1 MGAQLAISFAMAVV
15 TVAIHTVGLALLL
28 KAIKREDTTEKLHH
42 VSALSPRAL
51 TFTMLVLA
59 ALFLLHGIEIWLFAL
74 LYVAI
79 GALPEMSAALYY
91 STISYS
97 TVGYDD
103 AQMPEGWRLLG
114 AIESINGVILLGW
127 STAFLFEMV
136 SHIERSRGPRD

>member
-1 MGAQLAISFAMAVV
+1 MVLV
-15 TVAIHTVGLALLL
+15 TVALHAVGLALLL
-28 KAIKREDTTEKLHH
+28 RAIKREDTTEKMHH
-42 VSALSPRAL
+42 VSALSLRAL
-51 TFTMLVLA
+51 AFTMLVLG

-74 LYVAI
+74 VYVVI
-79 GALPEMSAALYY
+79 GALPDMSAALYY

-103 AQMPEGWRLLG
+103 AQMPEPWRLLG

-136 SHIERSRGPRD
+136 SHIERSRDPRD